1 MTIFSTIIVETIG
14 PVTRIRLHRP
24 DALNALN
31 DLLMGELVS
40 AFHAF
45 DADSNQ
51 RCAILCGSTKAFAAG
66 ADITE
71 MAEKSFGEAFVGNFL
86 APFDGLARVRKPW
99 LAAVAGHALGG
110 GCELAMMADFI
121 IAADNAQFAQP
132 EIKLGI
138 TPGLGGTQRLI
149 RSVGKALAMDLCLT
163 GRSIDAEEALACGLV
178 SRVVPHADL
187 DDAALLAAKSIA
199 GMPPIA
205 ALACKEMVNMA
216 QETTLQQGLAF
227 ERRLFNGLFA
237 TRDQKEGMAAFVQ
250 KRQASWSGQ

>member
-1 MTIFSTIIVETIG
+1 
-14 PVTRIRLHRP
+14 
-24 DALNALN
+24 
-31 DLLMGELVS
+31 
-40 AFHAF
+40 
-45 DADSNQ
+45 
-51 RCAILCGSTKAFAAG
+51 
-66 ADITE
+66 
-71 MAEKSFGEAFVGNFL
+71 
-86 APFDGLARVRKPW
+86 
-99 LAAVAGHALGG
+99 
-110 GCELAMMADFI
+110 MMADFI